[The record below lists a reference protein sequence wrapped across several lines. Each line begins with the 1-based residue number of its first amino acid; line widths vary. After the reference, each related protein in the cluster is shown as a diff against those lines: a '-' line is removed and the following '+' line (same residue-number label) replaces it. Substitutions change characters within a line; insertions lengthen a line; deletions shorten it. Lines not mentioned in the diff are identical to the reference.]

1 MSTSKFTQFI
11 EDQKAQKGN
20 ANNSHFNLEAEVN
33 SGRKNKKS
41 NLESI
46 SKSENKTIAMKKHNY
61 SAGPCILPQE
71 VFEKSAQ
78 AILNFNDSGL
88 SLLEISHRSKDF
100 VAVMEEARAL
110 VLELL
115 GLEGKGY
122 QALFLAGGASLEFL
136 MVPYNLMKENGKAAY
151 LDTGVWASGAI
162 KEAKH
167 FGETVVVAS
176 SKEENYN
183 HIPKN
188 YVVPED
194 ADYFHCTSNN
204 TIFGTQMKEFPNL
217 TIPMVCDMSSDIF
230 SRQMDFSKFDLI
242 YAGAQKNMG
251 PAGTTLIV
259 VKEEILGKTGRPIP
273 SMLDYEKHIKA
284 ESMYNTPPVFPIYAS
299 LLTLQWLKNLGGI
312 AAIEK
317 INNAKA
323 ALLYAEIDRNP
334 LFKGTANAE
343 DRSNMNACFVLENE
357 AHTETFDALWKAA
370 GISGLP
376 GHRLAG
382 GYRASMYNAL
392 PLESVQVLVDVM
404 KDLEHK
410 I

>member
-1 MSTSKFTQFI
+1 
-11 EDQKAQKGN
+11 
-20 ANNSHFNLEAEVN
+20 
-33 SGRKNKKS
+33 
-41 NLESI
+41 
-46 SKSENKTIAMKKHNY
+46 MKKHNY

-78 AILNFNDSGL
+78 AILDFNNSGL
-88 SLLEISHRSKDF
+88 SILEISHRSKDF

-110 VLELL
+110 SLELL

-122 QALFLAGGASLEFL
+122 QALFLAGGASMEFL
-136 MVPYNLMKENGKAAY
+136 MAPYNLMKENGKAAY
-151 LDTGVWASGAI
+151 LDSGTWASAAI
-162 KEAKH
+162 KEAKF
-167 FGETVVVAS
+167 FGETVIVGS
-176 SKEENYN
+176 SKNEHYN
-183 HIPKN
+183 HIPKG
-188 YVVPED
+188 YTIPVD

-204 TIFGTQMKEFPNL
+204 TIFGTQMKEFPDL
-217 TIPMVCDMSSDIF
+217 DIPMVCDMSSDIF
-230 SRQMDFSKFDLI
+230 SRNIDFSKFGII

-251 PAGTTLIV
+251 PAGTTLVV
-259 VKEEILGKTGRPIP
+259 VKEEILGKNGRHIP

-323 ALLYAEIDRNP
+323 DFLYTEIDRNP
-334 LFKGTANAE
+334 LFVGTAVIE
-343 DRSNMNACFVLENE
+343 DRSTMNATFLLDTPL
-357 AHTETFDALWKAA
+357 HTDTFNAMLKEA
-370 GISGLP
+370 GIIGLP
-376 GHRLAG
+376 GHRSVG
-382 GYRASMYNAL
+382 GYRASMYNAM

-404 KDLEHK
+404 KDLENK